1 MTFLHVTQTQL
12 QMSNSTSSRK
22 TESND
27 YKHYIFIYKMPKGYL
42 TAYKSQIY
50 RILAY
55 K

>member
-1 MTFLHVTQTQL
+1 MTFLHVIETQL
-12 QMSNSTSSRK
+12 QMSNSALSRK

-27 YKHYIFIYKMPKGYL
+27 YKHYIFLYKMPKGSL
-42 TAYKSQIY
+42 TANKSQIC